1 MASWLVRSTL
11 DRGGRSNTPN
21 RFMLRKLEL
30 SASPMGHLGL
40 YKGFNYLLILYLVI
54 HVYYSPFYEVNTV
67 NMI

>member
-1 MASWLVRSTL
+1 MASWLVRSTP

-30 SASPMGHLGL
+30 SAGPMGHLGL